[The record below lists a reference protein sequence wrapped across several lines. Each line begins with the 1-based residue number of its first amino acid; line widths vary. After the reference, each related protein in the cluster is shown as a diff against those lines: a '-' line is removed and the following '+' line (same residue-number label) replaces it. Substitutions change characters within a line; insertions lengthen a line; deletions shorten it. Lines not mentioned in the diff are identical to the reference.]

1 MDVPKTVSSSMY
13 EYPTELII
21 ESKNKSKSSKHF
33 EYTEQIQK
41 LTMKLTETE
50 SSYEFY
56 KEKTETELV
65 NLKERLRLAEE
76 NKSTENEMR
85 S

>member
-1 MDVPKTVSSSMY
+1 
-13 EYPTELII
+13 
-21 ESKNKSKSSKHF
+21 
-33 EYTEQIQK
+33 
-41 LTMKLTETE
+41 MKLTETE
-50 SSYEFY
+50 TSYEFY